1 MGNILK
7 NKTYLYLTEFFSGM
21 SVMAVEL
28 AASRL
33 MAPYFSSSQIVYTII
48 IGTVMIAMALGNV
61 YGGRTADR
69 VLFMMSAMMAEFY
82 KMTMGDNYRF
92 SRLLAIAGAW
102 IAAIPLVGRYVLI
115 GISGALVL
123 SSVNSGFLIV
133 AAFISC
139 MVIFVYPLFLL
150 GTVTPSLVR
159 YIMENAEES
168 GEIVGRLGAF
178 NTVGSI
184 MSMNRTVL
192 IQGFLRIFFPMLC
205 GEIVGMLVGMGVG
218 LALGLEPFQ
227 IFFFIILPI
236 MAGGV
241 GEGAIPLSIGYATL
255 LHMDQGVALGR
266 VLPMVMLGG
275 LTAII
280 ISGCLNQLGKRY
292 PHLTGE
298 GQLMPNRAN
307 ADTSSAQP
315 AFSGKT
321 DVTTIASG
329 ALLAVL
335 LYMLGMLG
343 HKLIG
348 LPAPVG
354 MLFMAVLVKLCNGA
368 SPRLLEGSQVVYKFF
383 QTSVTYPILFA
394 VGVAITPWQELV
406 NAFTVS
412 NLLVIVSTVSALVA
426 TGFFVGKKIG
436 MHPIDVAI
444 VSCCQSGQG
453 GTGDVA
459 ILTAGNRMSL
469 MPFAQIATR
478 IGGAIN
484 VSISLLILGNF
495 LV

>member
-1 MGNILK
+1 MSTTDDSYVVPHTPSDTKPISLK
-7 NKTYLYLTEFFSGM
+7 EKWWHIMDSWK
-21 SVMAVEL
+21 
-28 AASRL
+28 
-33 MAPYFSSSQIVYTII
+33 
-48 IGTVMIAMALGNV
+48 IGI
-61 YGGRTADR
+61 
-69 VLFMMSAMMAEFY
+69 
-82 KMTMGDNYRF
+82 
-92 SRLLAIAGAW
+92 
-102 IAAIPLVGRYVLI
+102 IPLPLFVL
-115 GISGALVL
+115 SGALIAIDCLGGKLPSDIVVMVATL
-123 SSVNSGFLIV
+123 AFFGFACGEFGKRLPV
-133 AAFISC
+133 VGKMGAAAICATFIPSAL
-139 MVIFVYPLFLL
+139 VYYGWLPDVVVESTTKFYKSTNILYL
-150 GTVTPSLVR
+150 
-159 YIMENAEES
+159 YICC
-168 GEIVGRLGAF
+168 II
-178 NTVGSI
+178 VGSI
-184 MSMNRTVL
+184 MSMNRTTL

-218 LALGLEPFQ
+218 IALGMDPFQ
-227 IFFFIILPI
+227 IFFFLILPI

-266 VLPMVMLGG
+266 VLPIVMLGS

-280 ISGCLNQLGKRY
+280 IAGCLNQLGKRY

-298 GQLMPNRAN
+298 GELMPDRG
-307 ADTSSAQP
+307 DKPQTQTLTT
-315 AFSGKT
+315 AFSGKA

-354 MLFMAVLVKLCNGA
+354 MLFIAVFIKLAHGV

-394 VGVAITPWQELV
+394 VGVAITPWEELMH
-406 NAFTVS
+406 AFTLN

-459 ILTAGNRMSL
+459 ILTAGNRMTL

-484 VSISLLILGNF
+484 VSLSLLVLSNF
-495 LV
+495 LI

>member
-1 MGNILK
+1 MSTTDNAFPATIDPINTPKAPLKQRWWHIL
-7 NKTYLYLTEFFSGM
+7 
-21 SVMAVEL
+21 
-28 AASRL
+28 
-33 MAPYFSSSQIVYTII
+33 
-48 IGTVMIAMALGNV
+48 
-61 YGGRTADR
+61 
-69 VLFMMSAMMAEFY
+69 
-82 KMTMGDNYRF
+82 DNWKVG
-92 SRLLAIAGAW
+92 I
-102 IAAIPLVGRYVLI
+102 IPL
-115 GISGALVL
+115 
-123 SSVNSGFLIV
+123 
-133 AAFISC
+133 
-139 MVIFVYPLFLL
+139 PLFLL
-150 GTVTPSLVR
+150 AGGLIALDCLGGKLPSDIVVMVATL
-159 YIMENAEES
+159 AFFGFAC
-168 GEIVGRLGAF
+168 GEFGKRLPILGKLGAAAICATF
-178 NTVGSI
+178 IPSALVHYGLLPDVVVESTTKFYKSTNILYLYICCIIVGSI
-184 MSMNRTVL
+184 MSMNRTTL
-192 IQGFLRIFFPMLC
+192 IQGFMRIFFPMLC
-205 GEIVGMLVGMGVG
+205 GEIVGMVVGVSVG
-218 LALGLEPFQ
+218 TALGLEPFQ
-227 IFFFIILPI
+227 VFFFIVLPI

-241 GEGAIPLSIGYATL
+241 GEGAIPLSIGYAAL
-255 LHMDQGVALGR
+255 MHMDQGVALGR
-266 VLPMVMLGG
+266 VLPMVMLGS
-275 LTAII
+275 LTAIVI
-280 ISGCLNQLGKRY
+280 AGGLNQLGKRF

-298 GQLMPNRAN
+298 GQLMPNRRN
-307 ADTSSAQP
+307 ETHRETP
-315 AFSGKT
+315 AEGKM
-321 DVTTIASG
+321 DVTTLASG

-354 MLFMAVLVKLCNGA
+354 MLFVAVLVKLCNGA

-412 NLLVIVSTVSALVA
+412 NLLVIVSTVSSLVA

>member
-1 MGNILK
+1 MSTTDDSFSITSESLSIQKPSLKDRWWHIMDTWKVGIIPLPLFVLAGALIAIDCLGGKLPSDIVVMVATLAFFGFACGEFGKRLPIVGKLGAAAICATFIPSAMVYYGLLPDVVVESTTKFYKSTNIL
-7 NKTYLYLTEFFSGM
+7 YLY
-21 SVMAVEL
+21 
-28 AASRL
+28 
-33 MAPYFSSSQIVYTII
+33 ICCII
-48 IGTVMIAMALGNV
+48 
-61 YGGRTADR
+61 
-69 VLFMMSAMMAEFY
+69 
-82 KMTMGDNYRF
+82 
-92 SRLLAIAGAW
+92 
-102 IAAIPLVGRYVLI
+102 
-115 GISGALVL
+115 
-123 SSVNSGFLIV
+123 
-133 AAFISC
+133 
-139 MVIFVYPLFLL
+139 
-150 GTVTPSLVR
+150 
-159 YIMENAEES
+159 
-168 GEIVGRLGAF
+168 
-178 NTVGSI
+178 VGSI
-184 MSMNRTVL
+184 MSMNRTTL

-205 GEIVGMLVGMGVG
+205 GEIAGMLVGMGVG
-218 LALGLEPFQ
+218 MLLGLEPFQ

-241 GEGAIPLSIGYATL
+241 GEGAIPLSIGYATI

-280 ISGCLNQLGKRY
+280 ISGCLNQLGKRF

-298 GQLMPNRAN
+298 GQLMPDRAN
-307 ADTSSAQP
+307 TDEKAAP
-315 AFSGKT
+315 AAPVFSGKA

-354 MLFMAVLVKLCNGA
+354 MLFMAVLVKLVHGV
-368 SPRLLEGSQVVYKFF
+368 SPKILEGSQVVYKFF

-406 NAFTVS
+406 HAFTLT
-412 NLLVIVSTVSALVA
+412 NLLVIVSTVTTLVA

-484 VSISLLILGNF
+484 VSVSLLVLGNF

>member
-1 MGNILK
+1 MS
-7 NKTYLYLTEFFSGM
+7 TTDDSFSVT
-21 SVMAVEL
+21 SE
-28 AASRL
+28 S
-33 MAPYFSSSQIVYTII
+33 
-48 IGTVMIAMALGNV
+48 
-61 YGGRTADR
+61 
-69 VLFMMSAMMAEFY
+69 
-82 KMTMGDNYRF
+82 
-92 SRLLAIAGAW
+92 LAIQKKSLKDRWWHIMDTWKIG
-102 IAAIPLVGRYVLI
+102 IIPL
-115 GISGALVL
+115 
-123 SSVNSGFLIV
+123 
-133 AAFISC
+133 
-139 MVIFVYPLFLL
+139 PLFLL
-150 GTVTPSLVR
+150 AGALITVDCLGGKLPSDIVVMVATL
-159 YIMENAEES
+159 AFFGFAC
-168 GEIVGRLGAF
+168 GEFGKRLPIVGKLGAAAICATF
-178 NTVGSI
+178 IPSAMVYYGLLPDVVVESTTKFYKSTNILYLYICCIIVGSI
-184 MSMNRTVL
+184 MSMNRTTL

-205 GEIVGMLVGMGVG
+205 GEIVGMIVGMGVG
-218 LALGLEPFQ
+218 LMLGMEPFQ

-307 ADTSSAQP
+307 SDETAP
-315 AFSGKT
+315 ATPAGKTGLTT
-321 DVTTIASG
+321 DVTTIAAG

-335 LYMLGMLG
+335 LYMIGMLG

-354 MLFMAVLVKLCNGA
+354 MLFVAVLIKLAHGV

-394 VGVAITPWQELV
+394 VGVAITPWEELV
-406 NAFTVS
+406 HAFTIN

-484 VSISLLILGNF
+484 VSVSLLILGNF
-495 LV
+495 LS

>member
-1 MGNILK
+1 MS
-7 NKTYLYLTEFFSGM
+7 TTDDSFSVT
-21 SVMAVEL
+21 SE
-28 AASRL
+28 S
-33 MAPYFSSSQIVYTII
+33 
-48 IGTVMIAMALGNV
+48 
-61 YGGRTADR
+61 
-69 VLFMMSAMMAEFY
+69 
-82 KMTMGDNYRF
+82 
-92 SRLLAIAGAW
+92 LAIQKTSLKDKWWHIMDTWKVG
-102 IAAIPLVGRYVLI
+102 IIPL
-115 GISGALVL
+115 
-123 SSVNSGFLIV
+123 
-133 AAFISC
+133 
-139 MVIFVYPLFLL
+139 PLFLL
-150 GTVTPSLVR
+150 AGALIAIDCLGGKLPSDIVVMVATL
-159 YIMENAEES
+159 AFFGFAC
-168 GEIVGRLGAF
+168 GEFGKRLPIVGKLGAAAICATF
-178 NTVGSI
+178 IPSAMVYYGLLPDVVVESTTKFYKSTNILYLYICCIIVGSI
-184 MSMNRTVL
+184 MSMNRTTL

-218 LALGLEPFQ
+218 LALGMEPFQ

-280 ISGCLNQLGKRY
+280 ISGCLNQLGKRF

-298 GQLMPNRAN
+298 GQLMPNRSNGDEQAP
-307 ADTSSAQP
+307 AAP

-321 DVTTIASG
+321 DVTPIAAG

-335 LYMLGMLG
+335 LYMIGMLG

-354 MLFMAVLVKLCNGA
+354 MLFAAVLVKLAHGV

-394 VGVAITPWQELV
+394 VGVAITPWEELV
-406 NAFTVS
+406 HAFTLN

-484 VSISLLILGNF
+484 VSVSLLGFCNF
-495 LV
+495 LL